1 MSDPQPL
8 ERKRIAPLG
17 FLAVAAGIGI
27 AVVVTIVLLALRQ
40 PSIGVSLMPGPD
52 GETVL
57 ADTRGRGQISI
68 TGVAWEKGH
77 FDLRAIDLT
86 VEPDGAM
93 GDYDTYDS
101 FLDRQQI
108 LSEIQ
113 RAGRFT
119 LLSDSGNLEIT
130 TTPGGRKFSSLP
142 ASFWVQVSVGLV
154 AFLVS
159 AGVFA
164 FRPGSA
170 AARYLLLSGAATL
183 LFAPAAALYSTRE
196 LALPG
201 TLFRWA
207 NDLNFL
213 GGSLFAASF
222 VGLLLHYPRRLG
234 PRWVGVS
241 VVCLFILWWIAQQ
254 IGIFQSMTFA
264 RRFLVMIAVLV
275 TFVLAAVHWF
285 GTRKDP
291 VARASLK
298 WFLLSWMLGTGLFA
312 IGILLPQLF
321 GVDTSRFQGYA
332 FLLFLLVY
340 AGLAFGILRYRLFDL
355 GDWWRQIL
363 IWGSI
368 VFLLVALYLS
378 LVTGLLLPP
387 GLSLALA
394 IVFGTVFWLSVRG
407 WLRGKTMPRREDL
420 FASVLDIAFGSP
432 ADQETRWK
440 NLLGGLF
447 SPLGMEAAETSPR
460 SVTIAGDGAALLVPA
475 TGAAGPILLNFPQ
488 RGCKLFSRADAALAT
503 ETRNMLLHALESREA
518 YGRGVSEERSRIAL
532 DIHDNIA
539 SGLLA
544 ALHSPDTGGKDQ
556 RIRET
561 MAEIREMIRNSAAED
576 LSLEEALAEL
586 RVETESRLS
595 FAGISLTWECDEIPA
610 QRITPGLPHALRSII
625 REAVSNTIKH
635 SGATTTEMA
644 LVLHGDELTL
654 AIRDNGRGFDPDLS
668 SSGNGLANFRER
680 LRPFSGVAEISSSKS
695 GTLLSAEIPLKTSIS
710 KV

>member
-1 MSDPQPL
+1 MSDFQTI
-8 ERKRIAPLG
+8 ERQRIAPMG
-17 FLAVAAGIGI
+17 ILAAAAGVGI
-27 AVVVTIVLLALRQ
+27 AVVITVVVLALRQ
-40 PSIGVSLMPGPD
+40 PSPGVVFLPSAD
-52 GETVL
+52 GKGIL
-57 ADTRGRGQISI
+57 AEIPGRGLVPV
-68 TGVAWEKGH
+68 TGIVWEKGT
-77 FDLRAIDLT
+77 FDLQPVDLT

-93 GDYDTYDS
+93 GDYEAYRN
-101 FLDRQQI
+101 FLKRQET
-108 LSEIQ
+108 LSKIQ
-113 RAGRFT
+113 RAGRFA
-119 LLSDSGNLEIT
+119 LLSGDGEIELS
-130 TTPGGRKFSSLP
+130 PAGRGRKFSSLP
-142 ASFWVQVSVGLV
+142 TAFWVQVSVGLV

-164 FRPGSA
+164 FRSGSA

-222 VGLLLHYPRRLG
+222 VGLLLHYPRKLG
-234 PRWVGVS
+234 PWWVGFS
-241 VVCLFILWWIAQQ
+241 VVCLFVVWWVAQQ
-254 IGIFQSMTFA
+254 IGVFESMTFA
-264 RRFLVMIAVLV
+264 RRFLVMIAVLA

-340 AGLAFGILRYRLFDL
+340 AGLAFGILRYRLFEL

-394 IVFGTVFWLSVRG
+394 VLFGVVFWLSVRG
-407 WLRGKTMPRREDL
+407 WLRGKANPRREDL
-420 FASVLDIAFGSP
+420 FASVLDIAFGST

-440 NLLGGLF
+440 NLLSGLF
-447 SPLGMEAAETSPR
+447 NPLGMEAAETSP
-460 SVTIAGDGAALLVPA
+460 
-475 TGAAGPILLNFPQ
+475 TG
-488 RGCKLFSRADAALAT
+488 
-503 ETRNMLLHALESREA
+503 
-518 YGRGVSEERSRIAL
+518 
-532 DIHDNIA
+532 
-539 SGLLA
+539 
-544 ALHSPDTGGKDQ
+544 
-556 RIRET
+556 
-561 MAEIREMIRNSAAED
+561 
-576 LSLEEALAEL
+576 
-586 RVETESRLS
+586 
-595 FAGISLTWECDEIPA
+595 
-610 QRITPGLPHALRSII
+610 
-625 REAVSNTIKH
+625 
-635 SGATTTEMA
+635 
-644 LVLHGDELTL
+644 
-654 AIRDNGRGFDPDLS
+654 RDHR
-668 SSGNGLANFRER
+668 R
-680 LRPFSGVAEISSSKS
+680 
-695 GTLLSAEIPLKTSIS
+695 
-710 KV
+710 